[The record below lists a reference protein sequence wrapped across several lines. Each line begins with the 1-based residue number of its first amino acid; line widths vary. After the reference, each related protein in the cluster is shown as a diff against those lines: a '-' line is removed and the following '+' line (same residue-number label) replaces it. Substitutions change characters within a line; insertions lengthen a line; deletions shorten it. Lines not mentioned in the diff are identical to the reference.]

1 MENKN
6 FINQSLWAGSSPN
19 QTGETQSRENRI
31 GVFSYFYRTFVLL
44 FTLLTMGV
52 GNVWGG
58 EGWVDNDTDHGIYLS
73 YTKNNVGYAQDRDF
87 DNPHD
92 FGTLTSDL
100 VFNKI
105 YFKVWWENWAPQVSA
120 QFVYSRDGGSTQ
132 YPTSCNYIVHK
143 GGNNREVQYNSDA
156 VWNFT
161 VAKTTEASGSH
172 YIDYEW
178 KVYMSSVT
186 LTRGLKRFTYSIA
199 PPAVSGFGVTTSGYI
214 AGSGTEADPYLVK
227 SGESLTFT
235 VAGSQAH
242 TDANSTFNYWLNS
255 GPKQTSGTLSTGSV
269 TSTSLQSAVVHGQ
282 YINNSLSDL
291 VGTESNTTIY
301 YKAVEVKEI
310 TPVAKYTDNG
320 SDYTEST
327 TGGTVTINGNSSATQ
342 VIKDATYEIV
352 ATPASGYCVEE
363 IKVGDAV
370 AWSQPIDY
378 TRQTAAKT
386 ISTYRAT
393 ATTTVSVK
401 FAKLRNITVYI
412 DNSAGVPGL
421 EIQNCTPKVG
431 GYPVSDN
438 GKQLTEASNG
448 WYYHTFTN
456 VTHVDLLNIACAN
469 EPPAASINGG
479 QVVVNY
485 TLTEDTYFS
494 VLNLT
499 NTAHSSI
506 CDVMSVSYSD
516 QDYVIGAPAITLSPT
531 YQLGQSAPTYTW
543 SVTSQPDGGSYILS
557 STSEAKPTFSASVA
571 GTYTLQV
578 QLSSDGCVKST
589 TFNVVVES
597 NDPELTAAS
606 FVKNPIFSTDKLQV
620 SISYRRVPAEG
631 CYVRLKTQGGGYWDD
646 DTYEAWTPVEQ
657 GSGTFIFTTKNT
669 NVPTGKWV
677 VELYNSNKSP
687 LGSRE
692 VDGTLTVETAHNI
705 TIAAGANGSVSPT
718 VVHAASGV
726 PSENFTATPDK
737 GYEFVE
743 WTKTAG
749 DFTLADAKSA
759 TTYVTTATSSGTAT
773 ATFQGISHTLTLKTD
788 GNGTIEGKSSARTGE
803 SVTVTT
809 KPSDGFIFDHI
820 TVNGVPQA
828 AGVTT
833 FTMPNEDVTVVAY
846 FRHAP
851 ALSAVTASPSG
862 PQNYTGSPITFNL
875 SVTSTYL
882 AEPVVIFYVE
892 KAGDTTYEVVG
903 APYGPTGEGAVG
915 TIGSDAANTT
925 VHKATFSFSE
935 AGSYTVSAKLYEGK
949 LIDNFEPAIKYWSDI
964 EGGKFDVNAE
974 NPSWQ
979 GANGSN
985 HALRIE
991 LPSADRWRTAIT
1003 RTEAGGKDATS
1014 WNESYAYIHV
1024 NMYASV
1030 EQSSTIIKYSDKG
1043 GEQLATNSSELTS
1056 KTWVRRAHPVLT
1068 ATKVDFIF
1076 PFIVSASVGDVLYI
1090 DDIILSNEATMT
1102 AKASQAST
1110 ASFSIRDT
1118 YTITYKD
1125 QGGASFSGSHVDTP
1139 SEHPTTHTYG
1149 TATNLNTA
1157 TKEGFTFGGWYTNAE
1172 CTGKDVTSLGETA
1185 YSDDITLY
1193 AKWTENL
1200 TSVTLAASPS
1210 GRGSFTIDDSPA
1222 TSTSAGVATKPTV
1235 TAVPITGYFL
1245 TGTIWSAD
1253 NSNIS
1258 LSATNTAYTTITGC
1272 GTASTSSTLTATFT
1286 EKYLLCGS
1294 VNADGDPAGGMRGW
1308 AISGDN
1314 NAYSSVTYDDNTITI
1329 VANLT
1334 NAGTQY
1340 KCKIR
1345 DVQNSAWKGQT
1356 GSSSMSSGDQ
1366 WKWDGTNDVY
1376 FTTTVAGSYTF
1387 TIDISGSS
1395 PLVRITY
1402 PGEPEYSA
1410 TLSVHSSGHGSVS
1423 PSAGSITLRPVTTTT
1438 ITATP
1443 EPGYRF
1449 KQWTVSGVS
1458 CSSTTSATATFTA
1471 SAAGGTIEAE
1481 FTNEGIIYLDKSA
1494 ISSKWSGTPYVYFYS
1509 GEYWNNVSGSGSQTS
1524 PSEGVPGTCISASNA
1539 MKRIGESQIWY
1550 YDYSALLS
1558 AGTSKQYIAFVDKS
1572 NQTGKNWF
1580 DACSVIYRGDFYPGA
1595 SMFVVRDYTVYK
1607 NQHDNVQTAYYNEG
1621 YWRKYN
1627 DTDPGYVLK
1636 IYNGTGGGSTKIG
1649 YAKFA
1654 SEEPGNNTCTAK
1666 INLSSGLKGFKVE
1679 GCDTTTI
1686 NGVSYA
1692 GTWYS
1697 NSGSMTSTNCSNW
1710 EFTTGV
1716 SANCGITPT
1725 AGGDY
1730 IFTLSL
1736 ADGRLYVSVEY
1747 PLANND
1753 YRIVYN
1759 GKVKTTGDA
1768 THHPSNF
1775 IRNTSNGGVG
1785 KDTVSFFVTDDG
1797 EGDPDWSLTLQK
1809 CTNASANPVQWANAC
1824 DAGHTLTASDLDLSG
1839 KTGVYVFEIEQNSS
1853 GSCSDV
1859 TIRNL
1864 GEYEGNY
1871 YIRTDVADGGWEAY
1885 ETVPDNKMIF
1895 SEYAR
1900 DHSGFDYYHCHWT
1913 PTNTNVKFTIAN
1925 DYSACITDTVENDTY
1940 VTEYGK
1946 LPYQASVRFMYNSA
1960 TNSIGR
1966 AYLNGSSEE
1975 GVNTFLWLEGAAAN
1989 GSEPEIFTESGSA
2002 LTNNI
2007 IKMQDKNNWIYQIDI
2022 QANEQA
2028 RVKLISN
2035 YRFNSTDHL
2044 QYFKG
2049 TDGDWSKET
2058 TSEIIGGDYSS
2069 YPNERHALRIIYDFK
2084 TNHLLSA
2091 WLVPESGPVPAAAIN
2106 TNVMIIKQNQEDA
2119 RQIIFPSGNAL
2130 TEVDTVYTAV
2140 LLTKEFLTG
2149 GGASEYAKQFYWV
2162 SFPYTVK
2169 INDIFGSVGTYGYDW
2184 ILQRYNGKKRA
2195 ANGFWID
2202 SEPNWEFMDR
2212 SETLNPYE
2220 GYILTLDLG
2229 EFTSG
2234 SLKWNNNVTY
2244 LSLYFPSDGVVGNIK
2259 QTNVSVKYTDQ
2270 SDYVCTITRD
2280 NRNIKDSYW
2289 HCIGSPSFAEN
2300 TIGGWNWHE
2309 NTDDTWKTGN
2319 LPFLYE
2325 WNSETN
2331 QLSPVA
2337 AGGYTFKPL
2346 TGYMVQ
2352 YSGASIEWANVV
2364 TPSAQAP
2371 RRQNSAATDLTYKL
2385 QLVRGEEEVDHTF
2398 VRFSDDENITA
2409 AFEFNQDLCK
2419 EFKSGANIYTIT
2431 SDAIQVAGNS
2441 LPLSTTQTTVVP
2453 VGVKIKTAGDYTF
2466 SIPEGTDGI
2475 GVTLVDN
2482 ETGVR
2487 TLLSALDYTVNLTA
2501 GTHDGRFILEISPIQ
2516 NTPTD
2521 IENVQGDNVQCTKVR
2536 KVMIDGI
2543 LYIVK
2548 DGKIFDARGARVE

>member
-44 FTLLTMGV
+44 FMLLTIGV
-52 GNVWGG
+52 GQAWA
-58 EGWVDNDTDHGIYLS
+58 D
-73 YTKNNVGYAQDRDF
+73 AQF
-87 DNPHD
+87 DN
-92 FGTLTSDL
+92 
-100 VFNKI
+100 VYI
-105 YFKVWWENWAPQVSA
+105 Y
-120 QFVYSRDGGSTQ
+120 YSLDGGTTETG
-132 YPTSCNYIVHK
+132 YECNYSV
-143 GGNNREVQYNSDA
+143 GDFTNGA
-156 VWNFT
+156 VVT
-161 VAKTTEASGSH
+161 SSLKIT
-172 YIDYEW
+172 
-178 KVYMSSVT
+178 KVYMKYRKYDGNVCNGQLFWYNGTDHWHGWNKWIWDEGCWSYSNNDKAGSQLKNESFDLTLANSTDASGNYTIYYYWQLNGQKSSKTDCNDNWYIPNNTTKQT
-186 LTRGLKRFTYSIA
+186 LTYTIL
-199 PPAVSGFGVTTSGYI
+199 PPAVNSFSVERSGYL
-214 AGSGTEADPYLVK
+214 AGNGTEGDPYLVA
-227 SGESLTFT
+227 SGSNLTLT
-235 VAGSQAH
+235 ASGSQAH
-242 TDANSTFNYWLNS
+242 TDANSSINYKF
-255 GPKQTSGTLSTGSV
+255 GDDDYSTTATKNITV
-269 TSTSLQSAVVHGQ
+269 TSSGSIAVKACCKNTSAALDGAE
-282 YINNSLSDL
+282 
-291 VGTESNTTIY
+291 TETITIY
-301 YKAVEVKEI
+301 YV
-310 TPVAKYTDNG
+310 P
-320 SDYTEST
+320 
-327 TGGTVTINGNSSATQ
+327 
-342 VIKDATYEIV
+342 
-352 ATPASGYCVEE
+352 
-363 IKVGDAV
+363 
-370 AWSQPIDY
+370 
-378 TRQTAAKT
+378 
-386 ISTYRAT
+386 
-393 ATTTVSVK
+393 VSVK
-401 FAKLRNITVYI
+401 DITVYI
-412 DNSAGVPGL
+412 YVGGCTDDQINSLVLTGTPYVGSTALSGVHINTPAGWTTDGNWRSYTFSNVTKVHNLQVAGMGGAIPLKNIENATEDFYYRMFDGTEL
-421 EIQNCTPKVG
+421 DDKCVSAPNLTWTTAPVDAKVG
-431 GYPVSDN
+431 VHMKAVVNTTPVSD
-438 GKQLTEASNG
+438 GSPRVTWYTSNS
-448 WYYHTFTN
+448 
-456 VTHVDLLNIACAN
+456 NIAAVN
-469 EPPAASINGG
+469 ESTGEISYKAAGDVTI
-479 QVVVNY
+479 
-485 TLTEDTYFS
+485 
-494 VLNLT
+494 
-499 NTAHSSI
+499 TAHVTW
-506 CDVMSVSYSD
+506 DVSG
-516 QDYVIGAPAITLSPT
+516 DYCAGYDDLEQTITVIAPEI
-531 YQLGQSAPTYTW
+531 
-543 SVTSQPDGGSYILS
+543 
-557 STSEAKPTFSASVA
+557 
-571 GTYTLQV
+571 
-578 QLSSDGCVKST
+578 
-589 TFNVVVES
+589 
-597 NDPELTAAS
+597 TAAT
-606 FVKNPIFSTDKLQV
+606 FVQNPILTTDHLQV
-620 SISYRRVPAEG
+620 SISYRHIPAEG
-631 CYVRLKTQGGGYWDD
+631 CYIRLKKKDGGYYND
-646 DTYEAWTPVEQ
+646 EANQDFTAISE
-657 GSGTFIFTTKNT
+657 GSGNLIFTTLKT
-669 NVPTGKWV
+669 DVPSGVWT
-677 VELYNSNKSP
+677 VEIWNQAKDKLLHSRDVE
-687 LGSRE
+687 GS
-692 VDGTLTVETAHNI
+692 LTVKTGHTI
-705 TIAAGANGSVSPT
+705 TVTAGANGAVSPST
-718 VVHAASGV
+718 VYAGDGISSA
-726 PSENFTATPDK
+726 NFTATPNT
-737 GYEFVE
+737 GYEFIG
-743 WTKTAG
+743 WTKTEGAEN
-749 DFTLADAKSA
+749 FTLNSPSSA
-759 TTYVTTATSSGTAT
+759 ETYVTTASSNGTVRADFRG
-773 ATFQGISHTLTLKTD
+773 ALHTLTLQNT
-788 GNGTIEGKSSARTGE
+788 GHGRIISSPEGTARTGE
-803 SVTVTT
+803 TVTIT
-809 KPSDGFIFDHI
+809 PTPDSGYEFDYI
-820 TVNGVPQA
+820 EVNGVSQGS
-828 AGVTT
+828 GVTT
-833 FTMPNEDVTVVAY
+833 FTMPGADVTVTAH
-846 FRHAP
+846 FKLHRP
-851 ALSAVTASPSG
+851 ELGAVIATPSG
-862 PQNYTGSPITFNL
+862 TQNYAGSPIDFAL

-882 AEPVVIFYVE
+882 PNPVVVFWVNDGE
-892 KAGDTTYEVVG
+892 TTYEVVG
-903 APYGPTGEGAVG
+903 APYGANGNDAAG
-915 TIGSDAANTT
+915 TIGDDAANTT
-925 VHKATFSFSE
+925 VHKATFTASE
-935 AGSYTVSAKLYEGK
+935 ARTYTVSAKLYEGE
-949 LIDNFEPAIKYWSDI
+949 LIDNFE
-964 EGGKFDVNAE
+964 GE
-974 NPSWQ
+974 NTRGWAGDNLGNGSMTFANNPVKMTV
-979 GANGSN
+979 NGSN
-985 HALRIE
+985 KVMQV
-991 LPSADRWRTAIT
+991 T
-1003 RTEAGGKDATS
+1003 RTGGADWGGAIMLFVDKNAKATCDAAGSNDYTYIHARMKDATDATHLKNNDNTS
-1014 WNESYAYIHV
+1014 DGNNGDINPSFVGATSSDWRHV
-1024 NMYASV
+1024 TYRNTHCSNNFLFFMI
-1030 EQSSTIIKYSDKG
+1030 QRGNTDDK
-1043 GEQLATNSSELTS
+1043 T
-1056 KTWVRRAHPVLT
+1056 V
-1068 ATKVDFIF
+1068 
-1076 PFIVSASVGDVLYI
+1076 YI
-1090 DDIILSNEATMT
+1090 DDIILSNEETMT
-1102 AKASQAST
+1102 EKAHEAST
-1110 ASFSIRDT
+1110 ASFSIRNT
-1118 YTITYKD
+1118 YTIIYKD
-1125 QGGASFSGSHVDTP
+1125 KDNADFSGIHGDG
-1139 SEHPTTHTYG
+1139 HPTTHTYG

-1172 CTGKDVTSLGETA
+1172 CTGEAVNSLGKTA

-1294 VNADGDPAGGMRGW
+1294 VNADGDPEGGMRGW
-1308 AISGDN
+1308 ATSGNN

-1340 KCKIR
+1340 KCKII

-1395 PLVRITY
+1395 PSVRITY

-1539 MKRIGESQIWY
+1539 MTRIGESQIWY

-1572 NQTGKNWF
+1572 DQTGKNWF

-1607 NQHDNVQTAYYNEG
+1607 NKHGNVQTAYYNEG

-1636 IYNGTGGGSTKIG
+1636 IYNGTGGGSTQIG

-1697 NSGSMTSTNCSNW
+1697 NSGSMTSTNSSNW
-1710 EFTTGV
+1710 EFVTSV
-1716 SANCGITPT
+1716 SNNCGITPT

-1785 KDTVSFFVTDDG
+1785 KDTVSFFVTG
-1797 EGDPDWSLTLQK
+1797 DWSLTLQK

-1824 DAGHTLTASDLDLSG
+1824 DAGHTLTASDLGLSG

-1853 GSCSDV
+1853 GSCSGV

-1864 GEYEGNY
+1864 GEYTGNY

-1946 LPYQASVRFMYNSA
+1946 LPYQANIRFMYNSA
-1960 TNSIGR
+1960 KNTISR
-1966 AYLNGSSEE
+1966 AYLNGSSET

-1989 GSEPEIFTESGSA
+1989 GSKPKIFKGNGDA
-2002 LTNNI
+2002 LTNDT

-2035 YRFNSTDHL
+2035 YRFNGTDHL

-2049 TDGDWSKET
+2049 TDGDWSEAT
-2058 TSEIIGGDYSS
+2058 TSEIIGGNYSS
-2069 YPNERHALRIIYDFK
+2069 HPKERHALRIIYDFK

-2091 WLVPESGPVPAAAIN
+2091 WLVPESGSVHEAAIN

-2119 RQIIFPSGNAL
+2119 RQIIIPSGNDAL

-2149 GGASEYAKQFYWV
+2149 GVASEYAKQFYWV

-2202 SEPNWEFMDR
+2202 SEPNWEFMDK
-2212 SETLNPYE
+2212 SETLYPYE
-2220 GYILTLDLG
+2220 GYILTLDLS

-2244 LSLYFPSDGVVGNIK
+2244 LSLYFPSDSTVGNIK
-2259 QTNVSVKYTDQ
+2259 QKNVTVAYDQ
-2270 SDYVCTITRD
+2270 TGYACTITRD

-2289 HCIGSPSFAEN
+2289 RCIGSPSFAEN
-2300 TIGGWNWHE
+2300 TIGGWNRHE
-2309 NTDDTWKTGN
+2309 NTDDTWKTEN

-2325 WNSETN
+2325 WNSATN

-2337 AGGYTFKPL
+2337 AGGDYTFKPL

-2352 YSGASIEWANVV
+2352 YSGASLNWTKVV

-2398 VRFSDDENITA
+2398 LRFSDDENITA

-2419 EFKSGANIYTIT
+2419 EYKSGGNIYTIT

-2501 GTHDGRFILEISPIQ
+2501 GTHDQRFVLEISPIQ
-2516 NTPTD
+2516 NTPTG